1 MSSST
6 TGGPSGQVLGTMA
19 RAVLLR
25 PDLWLTAV
33 TTLVRL
39 APTGWWRASPRRPWP
54 DGRLWAFRMVTAY
67 GDPSEP
73 PHRRDVISYLEWC
86 RSTGAASRSGPRF
99 SGLRSVATRTTRF
112 DPAGED

>member
-1 MSSST
+1 
-6 TGGPSGQVLGTMA
+6 
-19 RAVLLR
+19 
-25 PDLWLTAV
+25 
-33 TTLVRL
+33 
-39 APTGWWRASPRRPWP
+39 
-54 DGRLWAFRMVTAY
+54 MVTAY